1 MRAWMALMTG
11 LIAATTVGCG
21 GEAIIGTWE
30 SEAATAEI
38 EDEMTLTELGG
49 TRNLRFPIPAS
60 CGDELILPTVDITL
74 DVEWNGDA
82 DAGYDV
88 EFDCTTATIA
98 SAGGCSTVYGCD
110 DVYEVLGFTMDFEV
124 ECEINESE
132 DELDC
137 EYESGESSK
146 FERVGE

>member
-1 MRAWMALMTG
+1 MRAWKALMTC
-11 LIAATTVGCG
+11 LISATTFGCG
-21 GEAIIGTWE
+21 GEAILGSWE

-38 EDEMTLTELGG
+38 KDEMTLTESGG
-49 TRNLRFPIPAS
+49 TRELRFSFPAS
-60 CGDELILPTVDITL
+60 CGDETIVPTVEVEL
-74 DVEWNGDA
+74 DVEWTGDA

-98 SAGGCSTVYGCD
+98 GAGGCSSVYGCSE
-110 DVYEVLGFTMDFEV
+110 VYEILGFTMDFEL

-146 FERVGE
+146 FERTGE